1 MYVLCAAE
9 WSFRAISYCFVHR
22 RTSRFGSR
30 FGSKRDFKNMV
41 ELFDCKMQEKAP
53 KSSDF
58 GAFYGG
64 QYRTRTCDPMHV
76 KHVLIPAELTVHQ
89 RGYYTQSR
97 CICQVLFFRYHAI
110 SGFAVALDSGLFGEG
125 LQIGV
130 VDLLGCVLHFAL
142 VLGVMLIRGA
152 DVGDDAV

>member
-9 WSFRAISYCFVHR
+9 WSFRAIAYRFVHR

-30 FGSKRDFKNMV
+30 FGSKRIFKNMV
-41 ELFDCKMQEKAP
+41 KLFDCKTQEKAP

-76 KHVLIPAELTVHQ
+76 KHVLIPAELTVH
-89 RGYYTQSR
+89 RGNYY
-97 CICQVLFFRYHAI
+97 IHKALFCQA
-110 SGFAVALDSGLFGEG
+110 
-125 LQIGV
+125 
-130 VDLLGCVLHFAL
+130 
-142 VLGVMLIRGA
+142 
-152 DVGDDAV
+152 

>member
-1 MYVLCAAE
+1 
-9 WSFRAISYCFVHR
+9 
-22 RTSRFGSR
+22 
-30 FGSKRDFKNMV
+30 MV

-89 RGYYTQSR
+89 RDYYSESR
-97 CICQVLFFRYHAI
+97 GICQALFSRVYLKT
-110 SGFAVALDSGLFGEG
+110 G
-125 LQIGV
+125 
-130 VDLLGCVLHFAL
+130 
-142 VLGVMLIRGA
+142 
-152 DVGDDAV
+152 DVTGSEEFSR